1 MNLGVES
8 SLKNIMFA
16 IISYIMRR
24 LATISKK
31 DGEPRELRSIN
42 SFRIKHVSPPSADEV
57 IRKSIIRADQP
68 GGLMQPSLEKLGRIK
83 TVR

>member
-1 MNLGVES
+1 MDLGVES
-8 SLKNIMFA
+8 SVKNIMFA

-24 LATISKK
+24 LATVSRK

-42 SFRIKHVSPPSADEV
+42 NFRIKYLSPPSADEV
-57 IRKSIIRADQP
+57 IGNSIIRADQP